1 MKSFS
6 AIIVFIMTAMT
17 LYSADSAFSVSVGYD
32 EYDYWAGTRT
42 IRICRKYDSEGRMR
56 EQIYYWKDGS
66 TIQQDQKFDIAGNKV
81 EEIHY
86 NDSGKMQANIDG
98 WAAMRARYTDKKP
111 MLESFYGE
119 DGRIVARK
127 IYNDSGRLVA
137 RQMMGDRDFD
147 PYEQFDAQ
155 PMQGERVLYYDR
167 SGNLKGAVGGHQE

>member
-1 MKSFS
+1 MKNFRG
-6 AIIVFIMTAMT
+6 IIGFIVVILA
-17 LYSADSAFSVSVGYD
+17 LLSVDSALSVSVGYD
-32 EYDYWAGTRT
+32 EYDYWTGTR
-42 IRICRKYDSEGRMR
+42 IVRICRKYDSDGRMR

-66 TIQQDQKFDIAGNKV
+66 TIQQDQKFDIEGNKV
-81 EEIHY
+81 EVIHY
-86 NDSGKMQANIDG
+86 NDAGKMQANIDG
-98 WAAMRARYTDKKP
+98 WAAMRARYTDKRP
-111 MLESFYGE
+111 TVESFYGE

-167 SGNLKGAVGGHQE
+167 SGQLKGAVGGYRE